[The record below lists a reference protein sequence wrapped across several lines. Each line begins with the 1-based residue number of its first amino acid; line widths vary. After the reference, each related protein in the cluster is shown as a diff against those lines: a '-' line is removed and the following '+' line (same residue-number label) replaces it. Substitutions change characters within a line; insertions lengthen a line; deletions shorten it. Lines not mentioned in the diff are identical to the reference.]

1 MQALWQEFKDFA
13 IGGNLVQLAVAF
25 VLGIAFA
32 AVVNSLVDDIFMP
45 IIGAIVSDESFSNL
59 SWNIGGAELRYGN
72 FISVLITFLAVA
84 FILFL
89 VIKGYNELRKEEGAE
104 EVATKSCPACAT
116 DIPLAARRCPN
127 CTTELE
133 GAVAG

>member
-1 MQALWQEFKDFA
+1 MQALWGEFKEFA

-25 VLGIAFA
+25 ILGVAFA
-32 AVVNSLVDDIFMP
+32 AVVNSLVNDIFMP
-45 IIGAIVSDESFSNL
+45 IIGAIVSDESFADL

-72 FISVLITFLAVA
+72 FIAVSINFLAVA
-84 FILFL
+84 VILFL
-89 VIKGYNELRKEEGAE
+89 VIQGYNQLRKEEGAAE
-104 EVATKSCPACAT
+104 ITTKSCPACAT

-133 GAVAG
+133 GAVA